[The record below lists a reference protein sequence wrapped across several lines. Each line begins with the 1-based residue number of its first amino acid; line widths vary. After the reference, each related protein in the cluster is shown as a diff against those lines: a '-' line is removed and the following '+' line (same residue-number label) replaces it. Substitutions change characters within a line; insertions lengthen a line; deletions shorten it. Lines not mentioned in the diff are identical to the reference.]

1 MFGRWFVDRF
11 GLPAY
16 RYRIDEA
23 RDPRARRSELEDV
36 ADPTDAWSQ
45 LGNDHVV
52 ANAYNHG
59 YTQLWSQDRVYEWV
73 NRYSA
78 ADGQYAGG
86 FGYLR
91 AGGRTISTLY
101 ADRPRGARTERVFG
115 TGLLAPDARGGRA
128 GGGRARVRAVRRRPR
143 AAPRRDDPQ
152 PHAQAAVGRAG
163 SSTGA

>member
-1 MFGRWFVDRF
+1 M
-11 GLPAY
+11 
-16 RYRIDEA
+16 
-23 RDPRARRSELEDV
+23 

-78 ADGQYAGG
+78 ANRQYAGG
-86 FGYLR
+86 FGWLR

-101 ADRPRGARTERVFG
+101 PDRPAGARTERVFG
-115 TGLLAPDARGGRA
+115 TGLLAPADLAWA
-128 GGGRARVRAVRRRPR
+128 GWRSTSTCTRRSATTRCC
-143 AAPRRDDPQ
+143 
-152 PHAQAAVGRAG
+152 
-163 SSTGA
+163 STT

>member
-1 MFGRWFVDRF
+1 MEDRW

-16 RYRIDEA
+16 SYRIDEA
-23 RDPRARRSELEDV
+23 RDPRARRPSSRTCRS
-36 ADPTDAWSQ
+36 TDAWSQ

-78 ADGQYAGG
+78 ANRQYAGG
-86 FGYLR
+86 FGWLR

-101 ADRPRGARTERVFG
+101 PDRPPGARTERVFG
-115 TGLLAPDARGGRA
+115 TGLLAPRTA
-128 GGGRARVRAVRRRPR
+128 G
-143 AAPRRDDPQ
+143 
-152 PHAQAAVGRAG
+152 AG
-163 SSTGA
+163 SRSASTCTRRSATTRCCSTT